1 VISGWAVAILCG
13 VGMLVANVVSLILAV
28 LALRR
33 RDGEGRGL
41 AVAGLV
47 MSVLGV
53 LGGLG
58 VLVFGVLLVMAWGMV
73 AAAAAS
79 L

>member
-1 VISGWAVAILCG
+1 
-13 VGMLVANVVSLILAV
+13 MLVANVVSLILAV

-41 AVAGLV
+41 TVAGLV
-47 MSVLGV
+47 MPVLGV
-53 LGGLG
+53 VGGLA